1 MSGHPSA
8 ADLIE
13 AVHSFLQE
21 IEASLVGR
29 EAFHA
34 KVAANVLGIVE
45 RELRQEP
52 DRVEAEALR
61 RLVGEDA
68 PLPELR
74 ARACAALRDG
84 RLTAETPGLL
94 DALIESTLARLAVD
108 NPRFSTYRRLTEP
121 KP

>member
-13 AVHSFLQE
+13 AVRAFLQE
-21 IEASLVGR
+21 VESSLVGR

-34 KVAANVLGIVE
+34 KVAGNVLGIVE
-45 RELRQEP
+45 RELRQQPEQ
-52 DRVEAEALR
+52 VEAKALSG
-61 RLVGEDA
+61 LLGMDA

-74 ARACAALRDG
+74 RAAGERLRAGD
-84 RLTAETPGLL
+84 LTADTPGLL
-94 DALIESTLARLAVD
+94 DALTQATLAKLAVD
-108 NPRFSTYRRLTEP
+108 NPKFSTYRRLTEP